1 MVLRASLKILL
12 IEDHLAE
19 ARLLREFLKESKLQ
33 DWELIHVQRLQDAL
47 EQLRDNSQDQTRC
60 SVDIILLDLTLPD
73 SQGLDSLIPLLQ
85 LAPSVPIVVLTNTND
100 DELALTAVRQG
111 AQDYLVKRHV
121 TAEGLARSL
130 RYAIERKQAME
141 MLREDNAALSMKV
154 EERTQELVKAQEQ
167 NQLKSEL
174 VSMFSHDLRNPLNTI
189 LASAGLL
196 EDSQIQLSADKKVR
210 LFRQIRSASKS
221 MAQLL
226 DEVLLIGKADTHQL
240 QRHCTRLNLQRLLL
254 DVSEELQAQMDNPEQ
269 LEVTFEG
276 IWKTA
281 YWDEGLLR
289 HAFVNLLNNAVKYSP
304 QGEVVEVFAYGSFDQ
319 VIIQIQDHGIGIPK
333 ADQTNLFQPF
343 HRARNVGTITG
354 TGLGLAIVK
363 RCIEIHEGTIQV
375 KSQEGEGTTFTVT
388 LPVYL
393 KTDSCDRQSRDLQ
406 EQHSHSDSL

>member
-1 MVLRASLKILL
+1 MALRDSLKILL

-33 DWELIHVQRLQDAL
+33 DWQLIHVQRLQDAV
-47 EQLRDNSQDQTRC
+47 EQLKLDSQKRIN
-60 SVDIILLDLTLPD
+60 IILLDLTLPD

-130 RYAIERKQAME
+130 CYAIERKQVME

-167 NQLKSEL
+167 NQLKTEL

-240 QRHCTRLNLQRLLL
+240 QCHCTLLNLQRLLL
-254 DVSEELQAQMDNPEQ
+254 DLSEELQGQMDNPEQ
-269 LEVTFEG
+269 LDVTFEG
-276 IWKTA
+276 VWKTA

-289 HAFVNLLNNAVKYSP
+289 HAFINLLNNAVKYSP
-304 QGEVVEVFAYGSFDQ
+304 DGEVVEVWACSSLEQ
-319 VIIQIQDHGIGIPK
+319 VTVTIQDHGIGIPL
-333 ADQTNLFQPF
+333 ADQENLFQPF
-343 HRARNVGTITG
+343 HRARNVGQITG

-363 RCIEIHEGTIQV
+363 RCVEIHEGTIQV
-375 KSQEGEGTTFTVT
+375 NSQEGKGTIFTVT

-393 KTDSCDRQSRDLQ
+393 KTDTGDRQSKDLQ
-406 EQHSHSDSL
+406 AQHSHSDSL